1 MKRFFSLFLC
11 LLMLIALFPF
21 SALAEED
28 TGTGTAES
36 EAGDAGTEDA
46 GDPADFYISDHE
58 IAMNAW
64 ETAELF
70 TNLGGESV
78 IWISED
84 EEIASVDETGTV
96 TAYHQGNTVITAVAD
111 LPGGPAEDSC
121 EIEVLST
128 GYLCWSP
135 DELESSHPYAPGEDA
150 VWQYTLP
157 TARRYLPDLSLYKS
171 GRRGRLG
178 LPGLGCVG
186 LFGTGTAGRGGRRGH
201 F

>member
-1 MKRFFSLFLC
+1 MKRVFSLFLC

-64 ETAELF
+64 ETVELF
-70 TNLGGESV
+70 TNLGGETV
-78 IWISED
+78 TWISEN

-96 TAYHQGNTVITAVAD
+96 TAHSRGMTAITAIAD

-128 GYLCWSP
+128 GYLCQSP
-135 DELESSHPYAPGEDA
+135 DEL
-150 VWQYTLP
+150 
-157 TARRYLPDLSLYKS
+157 DLSSLS
-171 GRRGRLG
+171 VSMNRLRWTREA
-178 LPGLGCVG
+178 
-186 LFGTGTAGRGGRRGH
+186 F
-201 F
+201 